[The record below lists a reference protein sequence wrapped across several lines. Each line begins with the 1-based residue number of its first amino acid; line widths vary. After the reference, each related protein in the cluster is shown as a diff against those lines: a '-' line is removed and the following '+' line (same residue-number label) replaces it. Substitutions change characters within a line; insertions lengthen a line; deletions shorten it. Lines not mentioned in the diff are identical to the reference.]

1 MPAKNRIKKYV
12 EGGYYHIYNRG
23 IEGREIFGDEQDYKT
38 FLTTLKRYLE
48 PYSGETRDG
57 FKKDRPSIL
66 THKQRM
72 SLDSEV
78 TLLAYCLM
86 PNHFHLLVKQRIGDG
101 ITKLMRRVCTNYSM
115 YFNRKYGR
123 KGGLFESVYKAVS
136 VSSEVQLANLSRYIH
151 LNPMKVAKRRYG
163 LVETV
168 VGSKPEEYPY
178 SSLRRYLGLEEG
190 LWAKPGEIL
199 GMLHGTSYREFM
211 QRLGEDV
218 GDAGID

>member
-38 FLTTLKRYLE
+38 FLYTLKRYLE
-48 PYSGETRDG
+48 PYSGEVRKG

-66 THKQRM
+66 THKQQM
-72 SLDSEV
+72 SLDGEV
-78 TLLAYCLM
+78 ILLAYCLM
-86 PNHFHLLVKQRIGDG
+86 PNHFHLLVKQKSRDG

-115 YFNRKYGR
+115 YFNRKYER
-123 KGGLFESVYKAVS
+123 KGVLFEGIYKAV
-136 VSSEVQLANLSRYIH
+136 VIISEEQLINLSRYIH
-151 LNPMKVAKRRYG
+151 LNPMNVVKRKYG

-168 VGSKPEEYPY
+168 MGSKPEEYPY
-178 SSLRRYLGLEEG
+178 SSFRKYLGLEEV
-190 LWAKPGEIL
+190 LWVKPGEIL
-199 GMLHGTSYREFM
+199 GMMRGTTYREFV
-211 QRLGEDV
+211 QSSGKDV